1 MRVIVADDEFFAR
14 RAISKML
21 KEIMPDV
28 EIVLEAETGREI
40 MEVMEQTAADVIFTD
55 IRMPDGDGLE
65 VAEVI
70 QKHCPDTSVAIIS
83 GYADFAYASAA
94 IRYGVED
101 YLTKPVQKEKLR
113 ETLERILQNR
123 KARNQAVEERVESRM
138 ELEGIRY
145 MNPEEV
151 FAEEKVSDILVATI
165 PDSGIG
171 QDDCW
176 QMLVIQLRERMIN
189 WSRERLEEQREY
201 FRQHLERMKVW
212 EYYFYPREE
221 FLILAAPGQKGVT
234 EGAPWSGA
242 SPAARPAASRRWG
255 RTGSDYASF
264 PYPEDTC
271 PRTVRN
277 GTVPRLGPPRAVLWR
292 PPYK

>member
-65 VAEVI
+65 VAGFI

-101 YLTKPVQKEKLR
+101 
-113 ETLERILQNR
+113 
-123 KARNQAVEERVESRM
+123 
-138 ELEGIRY
+138 
-145 MNPEEV
+145 
-151 FAEEKVSDILVATI
+151 
-165 PDSGIG
+165 
-171 QDDCW
+171 
-176 QMLVIQLRERMIN
+176 
-189 WSRERLEEQREY
+189 
-201 FRQHLERMKVW
+201 
-212 EYYFYPREE
+212 
-221 FLILAAPGQKGVT
+221 
-234 EGAPWSGA
+234 
-242 SPAARPAASRRWG
+242 
-255 RTGSDYASF
+255 
-264 PYPEDTC
+264 
-271 PRTVRN
+271 
-277 GTVPRLGPPRAVLWR
+277 
-292 PPYK
+292 